1 MKRENDSSAILKNP
15 FVNQGMLESR
25 EEDVAEMIKHE
36 ASPLNNNKK
45 TSRDEILAEFREMG
59 VTDNVF
65 SSVPTNTLARLLE
78 NIKTAATEQ
87 RYPKVHS
94 GSPGSAPILST
105 VDKKIL
111 KALLSST
118 GGVSSLTLSKEL
130 DIPLSTVQRR
140 RKRLEAN
147 LLEMSY
153 TLKVERF
160 GWRTATLFI
169 STRNGMTAAVG
180 KEILSWKD
188 SVSCVSRTMGEN
200 SIDLKADIVFK
211 DNEELVEMIGRIK
224 ATEGVEKVSW
234 SEQIRAIGH
243 NSGLISYIL
252 DKI

>member
-1 MKRENDSSAILKNP
+1 
-15 FVNQGMLESR
+15 
-25 EEDVAEMIKHE
+25 MIVQHE
-36 ASPLNNNKK
+36 AQVEPS
-45 TSRDEILAEFREMG
+45 SRFEILENLEKLGVNPEMLDQLSIPALNHLLK
-59 VTDNVF
+59 TLQKAA
-65 SSVPTNTLARLLE
+65 SSSPTQSRPGRRKSHELAR
-78 NIKTAATEQ
+78 
-87 RYPKVHS
+87 VV
-94 GSPGSAPILST
+94 SPA
-105 VDKKIL
+105 DKKIL

>member
-1 MKRENDSSAILKNP
+1 
-15 FVNQGMLESR
+15 
-25 EEDVAEMIKHE
+25 MIVQHE
-36 ASPLNNNKK
+36 AQVEPS
-45 TSRDEILAEFREMG
+45 SRFEILENLEKLGVNPEMLDQLSIPALNHLLK
-59 VTDNVF
+59 TLQKAA
-65 SSVPTNTLARLLE
+65 SSSPAQSRPGRRKSHELAR
-78 NIKTAATEQ
+78 
-87 RYPKVHS
+87 VV
-94 GSPGSAPILST
+94 SPA
-105 VDKKIL
+105 DKKIL

-211 DNEELVEMIGRIK
+211 DNEELVEIIGRIK

>member
-1 MKRENDSSAILKNP
+1 LI
-15 FVNQGMLESR
+15 VQ
-25 EEDVAEMIKHE
+25 HE
-36 ASPLNNNKK
+36 AQVEPS
-45 TSRDEILAEFREMG
+45 SRFEILENLEKLGVNPEMLDQLSIPALNHLLK
-59 VTDNVF
+59 TLQKAA
-65 SSVPTNTLARLLE
+65 SSSPAPSRPGRRKSHELAR
-78 NIKTAATEQ
+78 
-87 RYPKVHS
+87 VV
-94 GSPGSAPILST
+94 SPA
-105 VDKKIL
+105 DKKIL

>member
-1 MKRENDSSAILKNP
+1 LIVQHETQIEPVSRFEILENLKKLGVNP
-15 FVNQGMLESR
+15 EMLEQLSIPALTHLLKTLQKAANSGPIQSR
-25 EEDVAEMIKHE
+25 PGRRKSHE
-36 ASPLNNNKK
+36 LSRVISP
-45 TSRDEILAEFREMG
+45 A
-59 VTDNVF
+59 
-65 SSVPTNTLARLLE
+65 
-78 NIKTAATEQ
+78 
-87 RYPKVHS
+87 
-94 GSPGSAPILST
+94 
-105 VDKKIL
+105 DKKIL

-180 KEILSWKD
+180 KEILSWKN
-188 SVSCVSRTMGEN
+188 SISCVSRTMGEN
-200 SIDLKADIVFK
+200 SIDLKADIIFK
-211 DNEELVEMIGRIK
+211 DNEELVEAIGRIK
-224 ATEGVEKVSW
+224 AIEGVEKVSW
-234 SEQIRAIGH
+234 SEQIRTIGH
-243 NSGLISYIL
+243 NSNLVPYIL

>member
-1 MKRENDSSAILKNP
+1 MKRENDSSAMLRNP
-15 FVNQGMLESR
+15 FTDQGMLEGR
-25 EEDVAEMIKHE
+25 EESVAEMIKHE
-36 ASPLNNNKK
+36 TQPFKK

-78 NIKTAATEQ
+78 NIKSAATEQ

-94 GSPGSAPILST
+94 GSPGSPPILST

-147 LLEMSY
+147 L
-153 TLKVERF
+153 
-160 GWRTATLFI
+160 
-169 STRNGMTAAVG
+169 
-180 KEILSWKD
+180 
-188 SVSCVSRTMGEN
+188 
-200 SIDLKADIVFK
+200 
-211 DNEELVEMIGRIK
+211 
-224 ATEGVEKVSW
+224 
-234 SEQIRAIGH
+234 
-243 NSGLISYIL
+243 
-252 DKI
+252 

>member
-1 MKRENDSSAILKNP
+1 MKRENDSSSILKNP
-15 FVNQGMLESR
+15 FVDQGMLEGREMVGEMAKNETPNKVSR
-25 EEDVAEMIKHE
+25 E
-36 ASPLNNNKK
+36 
-45 TSRDEILAEFREMG
+45 EILAEFKEMG
-59 VTDNVF
+59 VMENVF
-65 SSVPTNTLARLLE
+65 SSVPTSTLARLLE
-78 NIKTAATEQ
+78 NIKGAANDQ
-87 RYPKVHS
+87 RYAKPRS
-94 GSPGSAPILST
+94 TLDNPPILST

-180 KEILSWKD
+180 KEILSLSDGVK
-188 SVSCVSRTMGEN
+188 SVNRILGEN
-200 SIDLKADIVFK
+200 SADLMVEIIFR
-211 DNEELVEMIGRIK
+211 NNSELLNM
-224 ATEGVEKVSW
+224 VEKMKSINGVGNVFW
-234 SEQIRAIGH
+234 IE
-243 NSGLISYIL
+243 LIEPMGKNTDFCERVIEA
-252 DKI
+252 D

>member
-15 FVNQGMLESR
+15 FVDQGMLEGR
-25 EEDVAEMIKHE
+25 QEDVADMIKHE
-36 ASPLNNNKK
+36 TSPFKK
-45 TSRDEILAEFREMG
+45 ATSRDEILAEFREMG

-94 GSPGSAPILST
+94 GGPSSPPILST

-180 KEILSWKD
+180 KEILSLSDGVK
-188 SVSCVSRTMGEN
+188 SVNRILGEN
-200 SIDLKADIVFK
+200 SADLMVEIIFRNNA
-211 DNEELVEMIGRIK
+211 ELLNM
-224 ATEGVEKVSW
+224 VEKMKSINGVGNVFW
-234 SEQIRAIGH
+234 IE
-243 NSGLISYIL
+243 LIEPMGKNTDFAERVIEA
-252 DKI
+252 D